1 MLKGLRLDEGDDL
14 STKYMRTDIFI
25 GVCFFRTDGDDLTGP
40 FANVLNGHFSG
51 RLGGETR

>member
-14 STKYMRTDIFI
+14 STKYMRTEIFI